1 MTTIDEARV
10 EAHYTRENLLSTIRD
25 GLTAAG
31 FDPDSP
37 DASALSAVDE
47 FHIGGSEAS
56 RFVGEALGAA
66 SGLQVLDIGC
76 GIGGP
81 ARFMASNFGCRV
93 TGIDLTAD
101 YVAVGNQ
108 LSAMVGLG
116 DAVNLQQASALDL
129 PFGDGGTGGEAGFDA
144 AYVMHVGMN
153 IANKPRMM
161 AEAARVLRPGGK
173 LVVYD
178 VMTQREGPVTY
189 PLPWSDVPEN
199 SAVTRLSAYE
209 AALHAAGLVIE
220 ASETKRDFAVGFF
233 EAMVARMNEAQAA
246 QSAGK
251 GREGAGGEGAGGG
264 AAGGPGPLGLHLLMG
279 ANTREKVGNVFG
291 QIKDGLLAPVLITCR
306 KPG

>member
-10 EAHYTRENLLSTIRD
+10 EAHYTRQNLLSTIRD

-66 SGLQVLDIGC
+66 AGLRVLDIGC

-129 PFGDGGTGGEAGFDA
+129 PFGDGGTGDGTGFDA

-153 IANKPRMM
+153 IADKPRMM
-161 AEAARVLRPGGK
+161 AEAARRVVHGGAD
-173 LVVYD
+173 L
-178 VMTQREGPVTY
+178 
-189 PLPWSDVPEN
+189 
-199 SAVTRLSAYE
+199 
-209 AALHAAGLVIE
+209 
-220 ASETKRDFAVGFF
+220 
-233 EAMVARMNEAQAA
+233 AQAGVYRVEGDGEEA
-246 QSAGK
+246 HQIGIDQGEEGAGKEQAGAEPEGLAHEAVDDFVEIGQGQERSDGDHSARHGVAEGHRSVRQSRQSAGPQP
-251 GREGAGGEGAGGG
+251 RA
-264 AAGGPGPLGLHLLMG
+264 
-279 ANTREKVGNVFG
+279 VGQQTG
-291 QIKDGLLAPVLITCR
+291 
-306 KPG
+306 